1 MTFLKKKTAQTE
13 RKLALISIL
22 TVLLTGSV
30 DTHAMGP
37 APKVLR
43 FPESGLEPRGNVLLI
58 HGLNLKPSKMLPL
71 AQRLCTP
78 SNGLQCTILTLS
90 GHEED
95 NSVTMAGADADIWK
109 AETSEAIQHLRS
121 KATAT
126 RTPLFL
132 VGYSLG
138 GLMGAWG
145 AQSGPDDTQIFD
157 AMVLIAPAIF
167 PKWYT
172 RITPYLPLPDHFHL
186 PSKNHPEYR
195 AKPGTSLAAY
205 RAMFTVINEVQSQK
219 NLEQSLGKTPTLV
232 FLNPKDELVSE
243 DRTASWIKKERLTR
257 WNSELID
264 GLTSTLSP
272 HYQHLMVDEASMGA
286 HAWEGL
292 IGKIEKHFV
301 AAAPFTRTSTED

>member
-1 MTFLKKKTAQTE
+1 MTVLIKTAQSG
-13 RKLALISIL
+13 RRLALLSIL
-22 TVLLTGSV
+22 TVLLTGSA
-30 DTHAMGP
+30 DTQAMGP
-37 APKVLR
+37 APKVLHY
-43 FPESGLEPRGNVLLI
+43 PETAIEPRGNILLI

-95 NSVTMAGADADIWK
+95 TSETMDGADAETWK
-109 AETSEAIQHLRS
+109 TETFEAIQSLRS
-121 KATAT
+121 KAIAT

-138 GLMGAWG
+138 GLMGTWG
-145 AQSGPDDTQIFD
+145 AQSRPEDNKIFD

-195 AKPGTSLAAY
+195 ANPGTSLAAY

-219 NLEQSLGKTPTLV
+219 NLDQTLGKTPTLV
-232 FLNPKDELVSE
+232 FLNPRDELVSE
-243 DRTASWIKKERLTR
+243 DRTASWIKKVRLTS
-257 WNSELID
+257 WTSELID
-264 GLTSTLSP
+264 GLTSSLTP

-286 HAWEGL
+286 HAWESL
-292 IGKIEKHFV
+292 IGKIENHF
-301 AAAPFTRTSTED
+301 AAAVPFTRTSTED